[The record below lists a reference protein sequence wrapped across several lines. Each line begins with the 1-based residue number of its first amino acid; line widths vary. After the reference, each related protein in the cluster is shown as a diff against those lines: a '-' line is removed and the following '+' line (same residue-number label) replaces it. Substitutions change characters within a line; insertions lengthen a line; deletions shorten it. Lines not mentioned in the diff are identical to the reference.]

1 MRIVLD
7 LDLPISIENK
17 YNNLKKKHKLS
28 LYMLGMILMYE
39 KENINNLNNNQSDI
53 KEVVELLDSTINDGE
68 QKEEEQKEKE
78 QKEDIS
84 DKGEQKE
91 DISNNEEDFNVI
103 VEGAVINSGRGNTQ
117 NTKLDN
123 EAFKLIESLMNI

>member
-84 DKGEQKE
+84 
-91 DISNNEEDFNVI
+91 NNEEDFNVI